1 MHPSFS
7 NGLEHHDHTVVAN
20 EARPFSAH
28 GEQKQNIGYV
38 KTIQFTCAPLPT
50 SARGPSFLLCSP
62 GKGSKGPEVGGT
74 RLEAHGRYQ

>member
-28 GEQKQNIGYV
+28 GEQKQN
-38 KTIQFTCAPLPT
+38 
-50 SARGPSFLLCSP
+50 
-62 GKGSKGPEVGGT
+62 
-74 RLEAHGRYQ
+74 GRSRKALRWAGLGLRPMGAISDA